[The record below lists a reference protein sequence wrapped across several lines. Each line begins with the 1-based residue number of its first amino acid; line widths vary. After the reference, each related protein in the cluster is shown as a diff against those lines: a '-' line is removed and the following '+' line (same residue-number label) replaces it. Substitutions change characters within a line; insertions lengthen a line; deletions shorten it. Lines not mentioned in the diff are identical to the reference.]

1 MSEELNQ
8 EEAVVYTAINNAEE
22 APVESEPA
30 PAVETVVE
38 EVVHHEAPAE
48 EITAITTADISNPSD
63 TVQSVGSVV
72 NGVIGVAQTPRPIKK
87 APAAKAPVQKEETV
101 AVFSTRNVTWNGVGT
116 VYRGYNIVKK
126 SAADKWLTRDHI
138 RLATPEE
145 VAQEFKK

>member
-8 EEAVVYTAINNAEE
+8 EEVVVHTTINHAEQ

-30 PAVETVVE
+30 PVVEAVVE

-48 EITAITTADISNPSD
+48 VITAITTADISNPSD
-63 TVQSVGSVV
+63 TVQGVGSIV
-72 NGVIGVAQTPRPIKK
+72 NGVIGVAQTPRPVKK
-87 APAAKAPVQKEETV
+87 APAPKAAAEKEETV